1 MIPFKSQFSVIT
13 AAFLATLLFTLKAQ
27 ALPDDREQPFQLQA
41 DTQTF
46 DQKNGRITYSGN
58 ALLQQ
63 GSLLIKADTITV
75 EFTPDNSVK
84 VVTAKGKPAHFQQK
98 PSAERGIVS
107 AEANEIVYDSAN
119 NTVSMTEAAKLEQDG
134 AIMRGHSIHYDLT
147 QELVNAQ
154 SDAEGQDRI
163 QMTIPPAAIEQ

>member
-1 MIPFKSQFSVIT
+1 MNHFKSPLWALT
-13 AAFLATLLFTLKAQ
+13 AALLAALLSAAKVQ

-63 GSLLIKADTITV
+63 GSLQIKADTITV
-75 EFTPDNSVK
+75 EFTADNNVK
-84 VVTAKGKPAHFQQK
+84 AVTATGSPAHFQQR

-107 AEANEIVYDSAN
+107 AEANQIVYDSAN
-119 NTVSMTEAAKLEQDG
+119 NTVSMTESVKLEQDG

-154 SDAEGQDRI
+154 SGAEGQDRI